1 MYNYIYISVHYSS
14 GKFVCPSCKLL
25 FAFRDRTSPIIV
37 PRQLQLV
44 RERSINAI
52 NDITHR
58 PEAFLKVLWRNS
70 SFICLTYRD
79 LLLHRLLLL
88 IPIPCNIPF
97 PALVFIIPSTF
108 TIGHERRHI
117 AFRQTWTPTP
127 IVVACEESW
136 ENGAWIRV
144 PTENGS
150 KNGFQ
155 KSSLIIRSS
164 SPTQGA
170 KGTSNMLL
178 AGDWTNP
185 FEKYTREL
193 DRGEPSQCHSPP
205 QKN

>member
-1 MYNYIYISVHYSS
+1 MCTIVLGNSFALPVNSS
-14 GKFVCPSCKLL
+14 LL
-25 FAFRDRTSPIIV
+25 SEIRTSPIIV

-44 RERSINAI
+44 RERSINAVH
-52 NDITHR
+52 ITHR

-70 SFICLTYRD
+70 SFICLTYR
-79 LLLHRLLLL
+79 LLLHL

-97 PALVFIIPSTF
+97 AALIFIIGPSTF
-108 TIGHERRHI
+108 TIYERRHI

-127 IVVACEESW
+127 IVVACEERW

-144 PTENGS
+144 PTANGS

-178 AGDWTNP
+178 AGDWTNS

-193 DRGEPSQCHSPP
+193 DRGEPSQCHSPR
-205 QKN
+205 KKINN